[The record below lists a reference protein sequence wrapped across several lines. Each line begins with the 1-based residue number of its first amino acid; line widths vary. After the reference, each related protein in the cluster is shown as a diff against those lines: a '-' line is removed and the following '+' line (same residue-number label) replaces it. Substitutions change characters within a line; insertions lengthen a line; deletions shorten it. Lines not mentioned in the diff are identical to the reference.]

1 MFAEF
6 LGILK
11 VNAQTA
17 GFVVFVVSG
26 LTWVAGQFGLKG
38 KAQLALAIFLGA
50 LFGAGFYLSSVGVP
64 AAPADWLYFVLT
76 TCMIALL
83 PSGFYEVV
91 KGASAKANK
100 QSITPKV

>member
-6 LGILK
+6 LK
-11 VNAQTA
+11 VLQVNSQTA

-38 KAQLALAIFLGA
+38 KAQLGLAIFLGA
-50 LFGAGFYLSSVGVP
+50 LFGSGFYLSSMGVP
-64 AAPADWLYFVLT
+64 ATAQDWLYFVLT
-76 TCMIALL
+76 VCMVALL

-91 KGASAKANK
+91 KGASKKAGELVAKE
-100 QSITPKV
+100 